1 MEESSTNL
9 CDSQSRVYGNPMV
22 SASIP
27 VRLTLLSLLFK
38 IPNVGVP
45 TMLLQ
50 ILQISAP
57 AITLVPDFL
66 TTNVDQS
73 LMDYLDTLL

>member
-1 MEESSTNL
+1 MKESSTNL
-9 CDSQSRVYGNPMV
+9 FDSQSRAYGNPMV

-27 VRLTLLSLLFK
+27 VRPTSLSLLFK

-50 ILQISAP
+50 ILQISAL

-66 TTNVDQS
+66 TINVDRS
-73 LMDYLDTLL
+73 LVDYLDTLL